1 MEWMLM
7 PYRRLYGAIAGRS
20 SRREFWMFTLLNFIV
35 VASYITLI
43 AMMFGFSSFAPENLQ
58 AGLLGGSM
66 VIMLVLLVPFYL
78 WAIITFPAMLAVTI
92 RRFHDLNLSGWLYVL
107 FAVLGFVPFVN
118 ILSSLG
124 LLVMMC
130 IKGTD
135 GTNKYGADP
144 TRPDDPSDVFG

>member
-35 VASYITLI
+35 VASYVTLI

-92 RRFHDLNLSGWLYVL
+92 RRFHDLSLSGWLYVL
-107 FAVLGFVPFVN
+107 FAVLGFIPFVN

-144 TRPDDPSDVFG
+144 TRPEDPSDVFG